1 MRSVLPFDELNKFVT
16 VTLPAHFDASGRI
29 KSKKDEEDIIDE
41 LLDLFLLAYAMGND
55 VTNASLSSDWK
66 PTLDEVMETIDKKV
80 AGKTWRERIS
90 EYFDK
95 ARKGEIPAVS
105 REDMERRLMESGA
118 FSGQRG
124 QTEAGVSDTT
134 SGGISLQ
141 DAIVRIAETET
152 HRDANT
158 AALET
163 ATRAGATSKTWMTM
177 LDDRVRDTHVP
188 LEGVSVPIDAEFYTW
203 DGDHAQAPGLFEFAE
218 NNINCRCELLF
229 E

>member
-16 VTLPAHFDASGRI
+16 VTLPAHFDANGKI

-41 LLDLFLLAYAMGND
+41 LLDLFLLAYSLGNE
-55 VTNASLSSDWK
+55 VTNASLSSNWI
-66 PTLDEVMETIDKKV
+66 PALDDVMKTVDAKV
-80 AGKTWRERIS
+80 AGKTWRERVK

-105 REDMERRLMESGA
+105 AKDTERRREESGKSSEQ
-118 FSGQRG
+118 SGR
-124 QTEAGVSDTT
+124 TEAGGSDTT

-141 DAIVRIAETET
+141 DAIIRIAETET

-163 ATRAGATSKTWMTM
+163 ATRAGATSKTWVTM
-177 LDDRVRDTHVP
+177 LDDRVRDTHNY
-188 LEGVSVPIDAEFYTW
+188 LEGVTVSINEDFYTF
-203 DGDHAQAPGLFEFAE
+203 GGAHAQAPGMFGVPEE
-218 NNINCRCELLF
+218 DVNCRCELLF
-229 E
+229 S